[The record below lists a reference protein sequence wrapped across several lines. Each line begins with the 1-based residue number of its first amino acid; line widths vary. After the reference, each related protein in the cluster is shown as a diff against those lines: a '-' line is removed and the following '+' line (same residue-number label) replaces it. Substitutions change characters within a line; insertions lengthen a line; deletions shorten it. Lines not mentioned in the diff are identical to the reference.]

1 MKDDDMMMNRR
12 LVGHMALAL
21 VALTSLGLPLAASAA
36 DEAPDALIKRL
47 STDVL
52 NTVKADK
59 SIQGGDISKVIAL
72 VDKTVMPNV

>member
-59 SIQGGDISKVIAL
+59 SIQGGDISKV
-72 VDKTVMPNV
+72 